1 MLKLKRIFILFNTII
16 LLAVLLIGCSQK
28 PKNLQGEATK
38 KQENSSDEAQEEDT
52 DNSIVEEEDEV
63 EVYNEE
69 YHYDSFNLKITNAR
83 TGEFNVPDPEEVS
96 GIADVNIRKVC
107 EDDYFEE
114 ANDYPVC
121 DFGFLGLNGR
131 VHVIEAKVGNVTGS
145 GDSVVLELYK
155 EETRTDGFLEPTKVY
170 IAVLDYL
177 THKSYVL
184 HTDCYNGADSVDLSD
199 ITGDGTD
206 DIIISGVPNK
216 TLDWN
221 LVSFDNKKLV
231 CIYSNKKESN
241 LERDNYTLT
250 MEDNYKLL
258 LQSKYGSFQKE
269 ISLLDIGL
277 KKEYLEYEEIEGAY
291 DAPDP
296 EDEEPGIMWNLDS
309 YQDGKVRKERRDYL
323 RVAFL
328 DCGNLNETRFK
339 YASAKEGIQLN
350 LDVEYGELKI
360 GEVKVTLKYD
370 KEKKSMY
377 VANQELILRELSNP
391 EYW

>member
-1 MLKLKRIFILFNTII
+1 MQDSNADSSVVT
-16 LLAVLLIGCSQK
+16 
-28 PKNLQGEATK
+28 E
-38 KQENSSDEAQEEDT
+38 ENQ
-52 DNSIVEEEDEV
+52 I

-83 TGEFNVPDPEEVS
+83 TGEYNVPNPEKVS
-96 GIADVNIRKVC
+96 GVADVNIRKFC
-107 EDDYFEE
+107 EDDYLDE
-114 ANDYPVC
+114 ASEYPVC
-121 DFGFLGLNGR
+121 DFSYLGLNGR
-131 VHVIEAKVGNVTGS
+131 THVVEAKVGNVTGS
-145 GDSVVLELYK
+145 GESLVLELFK
-155 EETRTDGFLEPTKVY
+155 ENDNPKEDYEPSNVY
-170 IAVLDYL
+170 IAVIDYL
-177 THKSYVL
+177 SKVSYVL
-184 HTDCYNGADSVDLSD
+184 QTDCHYRVDDMVFND
-199 ITGDGTD
+199 ITGDGVE
-206 DIIISGVPNK
+206 DIIISGIPNK
-216 TLDWN
+216 GLRWN
-221 LVSFDNKKLV
+221 LISFDNNELV
-231 CIYSNKKESN
+231 CIYSNNGESN
-241 LERDNYTLT
+241 LENDNYTLT

-258 LQSKYGSFQKE
+258 LQSKYGSFKKE

-296 EDEEPGIMWNLDS
+296 EDEEPGVMWNLDS

-360 GEVKVTLKYD
+360 GEVKVTLKYN
-370 KEKKSMY
+370 KEKKSLY
-377 VANQELILRELSNP
+377 VANQELNLRELSNP